1 MLALVAFAANSVFCR
16 VALKDENIDAASFTI
31 VRLASGALMF
41 VFLLLLQKKTAV
53 IMVRPTATRMLSAF
67 MLFLYAIAFSFAYV
81 TLDTATGA
89 LVLFG
94 TVQLSMLLMSW
105 LRGGRFGAVEIM
117 GIVVSFSG
125 LIYLLYP
132 ALATPNLMG
141 FALMVIAGIAWGA
154 YTLLGRGSS
163 QPLLDTASN
172 FILTVPLLII
182 LAFVFW
188 PTLDMSATGIIWA
201 CLSGV
206 LASALG
212 YTIWYAVL
220 PSLTTTAS
228 AVMQLSVPVIAALGG
243 VVIVSEPLT
252 LRIAIASTLVL
263 GGILLVIKAKKA

>member
-16 VALKDENIDAASFTI
+16 VALKDENIDAATFTI

-163 QPLLDTASN
+163 QPVLDTASN

-220 PSLTTTAS
+220 PSLTTTTS